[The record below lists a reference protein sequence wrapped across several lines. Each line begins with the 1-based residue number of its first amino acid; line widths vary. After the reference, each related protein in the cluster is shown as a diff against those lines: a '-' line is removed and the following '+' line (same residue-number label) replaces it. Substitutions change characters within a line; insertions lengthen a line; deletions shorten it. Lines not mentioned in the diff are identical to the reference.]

1 MRWAESPYGK
11 VPPCCLTHMPLP
23 ACFCWCPLEPR
34 FFHLLLDSTVAHLGY
49 RPLLPALSGRAHK
62 AVAVDG
68 SREAAFSFS
77 CLLNMCVRCV
87 ISCLGRLDSESY
99 WGCHSSFYR
108 LRTKVQGF
116 IEACGHG
123 VSKKKNNVWPHAFSC
138 YGSGLCLILVHF
150 CIKGFSS
157 DLMPVNFYCAI

>member
-123 VSKKKNNVWPHAFSC
+123 VSKKKKQRVATCFQLLWIWIV
-138 YGSGLCLILVHF
+138 L
-150 CIKGFSS
+150 
-157 DLMPVNFYCAI
+157 DLGTFLHQRFLK